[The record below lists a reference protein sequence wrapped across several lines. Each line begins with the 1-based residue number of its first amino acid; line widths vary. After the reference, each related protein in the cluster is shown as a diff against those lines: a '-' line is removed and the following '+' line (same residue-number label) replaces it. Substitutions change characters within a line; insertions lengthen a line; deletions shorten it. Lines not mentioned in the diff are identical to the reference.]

1 MEKDFNPLMH
11 IVGLPAFSA
20 VKPEHIKP
28 AVESAVENCKNV
40 IINVVE
46 KNKDNPTW
54 DNLMAPIEEADDRF
68 SKIWSVVSHLNS
80 VNNTQEL
87 RTAHDECLPLIAQ
100 YSTWAGQY
108 RPLFDALTKIAKSD
122 EFNLLTKAQ
131 RKSVENSLRD
141 FRLSGIDLPE
151 DKQRRF
157 GEISARLSQLQSDF
171 ANNLLDATN
180 NYVKNVI
187 DEKELVGLPRGALN
201 LAKSEAKKRSL
212 DGYVF
217 TLDIPSYLPVLT
229 YADNRELRKEMYI
242 AYNTRASDVGPDA
255 GKWDNL
261 PVMEEILSLRHE
273 LARLLDF
280 KDYASLSLATKMA
293 QNNDEVLSFLYDL
306 ANKSHNQGLEENRGM
321 SLIIPKSCVRKNIPI
336 MPKSCVRISL
346 LIRLSPVFLSAQ
358 NAFTPLHSERVLV
371 LMSGMKMSSVMTYTM
386 SSAAKSVLYSWI
398 CMPVRENAA
407 APGWMSA

>member
-11 IVGLPAFSA
+11 IVGLPLFSA

-28 AVESAVENCKNV
+28 AVESAIENCKNV

-54 DNLMAPIEEADDRF
+54 DNLMSPIEEADDRF
-68 SKIWSVVSHLNS
+68 SKIWSVVAHLNS

-108 RPLFDALTKIAKSD
+108 RPLFNALTKLAKSD

-242 AYNTRASDVGPDA
+242 AYNTRASDG
-255 GKWDNL
+255 
-261 PVMEEILSLRHE
+261 
-273 LARLLDF
+273 
-280 KDYASLSLATKMA
+280 
-293 QNNDEVLSFLYDL
+293 
-306 ANKSHNQGLEENRGM
+306 
-321 SLIIPKSCVRKNIPI
+321 
-336 MPKSCVRISL
+336 
-346 LIRLSPVFLSAQ
+346 
-358 NAFTPLHSERVLV
+358 
-371 LMSGMKMSSVMTYTM
+371 
-386 SSAAKSVLYSWI
+386 
-398 CMPVRENAA
+398 
-407 APGWMSA
+407 